1 MSLVTLSMRYK
12 KQANNGAGFKKDL
25 DESLQTLKAYG
36 YILTPSQESFIS
48 AQTSCEVAISDPV
61 KKRRASGV
69 ISKLIP
75 TKLSNSG
82 KQRFTIEFSELREV
96 TFTQEDF
103 STHRKG
109 VKVHDKNGIE
119 IK

>member
-12 KQANNGAGFKKDL
+12 KQANNGSGFKKDL

-36 YILTPSQESFIS
+36 YILTTSQESYITT
-48 AQTSCEVAISDPV
+48 QNSCNVEISDPV

-75 TKLSNSG
+75 TKLSESG
-82 KQRFTIEFSELREV
+82 MQRFTIEFSELQEV
-96 TFTQEDF
+96 KFTPEDF
-103 STHRKG
+103 SKHRKG
-109 VKVHDKNGIE
+109 VKVHDKSGIE